1 MTKNI
6 QITID
11 NSLTGTVELFASA
24 PMTNGLRQTA
34 PTFSQS
40 AKYANGSVTLT
51 GLQETPA
58 DESWHY
64 TLFIRPAEQGLCSTE
79 GNHQARFYLP
89 SAVVA
94 STVPLTEL
102 IQNYSAW

>member
-1 MTKNI
+1 MAKNI

-24 PMTNGLRQTA
+24 PTANGVHQTA
-34 PTFSQS
+34 PPFSQFE
-40 AKYANGSVTLT
+40 KYTNSTVTLT
-51 GLQETPA
+51 DVPETPA

-64 TLFIRPAEQGLCSTE
+64 VLFIRPAEQGMCSTE

-89 SAVVA
+89 SSVA
-94 STVPLTEL
+94 ATATLTYL